1 MANQF
6 ERGTVVQGRTADSA
20 QIDEGLRAHML
31 RVYNYMTTGLAL
43 TGIIAYLVAG
53 TPALANAIL
62 GTPLFW
68 VLIIAQLGVVFYLGA
83 RIHKMSFASAQTVF
97 WLYAGL
103 NGLTFA
109 IYFQIYTGESIARV
123 FFITAAMFAFMSL
136 YGYTTKR
143 DLTRL
148 GSFLSMGVFGILIAM
163 VVNIFLQS
171 PMIYFAVSV
180 IGVIVF
186 TGLTAY
192 DTQKIKN
199 MYYEGDSSEN
209 AGKKAIMGALTL
221 YLDFILLFVMLLRL
235 MGNQR

>member
-6 ERGTVVQGRTADSA
+6 KRGTVIQGRAADAA

-43 TGIIAYLVAG
+43 TGIIAYLVAS
-53 TPALANAIL
+53 TPALANAII

-68 VLIIAQLGVVFYLGA
+68 ILIIAQFGAVLYLGA

-123 FFITAAMFAFMSL
+123 FFITASMFAFMSL

-148 GSFLSMGVFGILIAM
+148 GAFLGMGIYGLIIAM
-163 VVNIFLQS
+163 LINFFLQS
-171 PMIYFAVSV
+171 PLIHFGISV

-199 MYYEGDSSEN
+199 LYYEGDSSETG
-209 AGKKAIMGALTL
+209 GKKAIMGALTL

-235 MGNQR
+235 IGNQR